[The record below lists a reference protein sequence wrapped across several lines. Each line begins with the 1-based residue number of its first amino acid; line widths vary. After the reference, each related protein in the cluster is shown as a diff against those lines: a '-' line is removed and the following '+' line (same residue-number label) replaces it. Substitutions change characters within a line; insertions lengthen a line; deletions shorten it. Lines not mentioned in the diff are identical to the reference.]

1 MADDT
6 RSIWLVDD
14 DEDDLHLIQQAFY
27 RAAPDLAIKALQD
40 GDEVLAQLLSSPEL
54 PGLIMLDLNMTRTGG
69 FQVLEA
75 VRSDERYKQLPIVVL
90 TTSTNPA
97 DQSRSKSLGA
107 NDFYSKPDQFD
118 ALTQL
123 CQQLVR
129 HWLSKQV
136 D

>member
-1 MADDT
+1 MADET
-6 RSIWLVDD
+6 PSIWLVDD
-14 DEDDLHLIQQAFY
+14 DEDDLQLIRAAFY

-54 PGLIMLDLNMTRTGG
+54 PSLIMLDLNMTRTGG

-75 VRSDERYKQLPIVVL
+75 MRSDERYNQLPIVVL

-97 DQSRSKSLGA
+97 DKSRSQSLGA
-107 NDFYSKPDQFD
+107 SDFYSKPDQFD